1 MSGGTA
7 VGGLTVGVV
16 GATGQVGRV
25 MRTLL
30 EERANAV
37 GIELRRPRPALCTD
51 NGAMIAA
58 VGSEVVRA
66 GLPPSGLDI
75 SANSGLPV
83 STVLV

>member
-1 MSGGTA
+1 MSITLA
-7 VGGLTVGVV
+7 VV
-16 GATGQVGRV
+16 GATGQVGHV

-30 EERANAV
+30 EERAAAV

-58 VGSEVVRA
+58 VASEAITSGVS
-66 GLPPSGLDI
+66 PSGLDF

-83 STVLV
+83 STIVV